1 LSLRLYVV
9 ADVETVDLAS
19 FDSAVIASTMKKYLR
34 ELPNP
39 VIPEQFY
46 TKFIDA
52 ASELNLFGIILKL
65 LLIVCCVFM
74 LSMARDWQECLAY
87 KNYHSS

>member
-1 LSLRLYVV
+1 MKCLFYCA
-9 ADVETVDLAS
+9 ADVETVDLTS

-52 ASELNLFGIILKL
+52 ASEPKPSCTFFVKL
-65 LLIVCCVFM
+65 
-74 LSMARDWQECLAY
+74 
-87 KNYHSS
+87 

>member
-1 LSLRLYVV
+1 LWFA

-34 ELPNP
+34 ELPDP

-52 ASELNLFGIILKL
+52 ASEFDFLFDQDL
-65 LLIVCCVFM
+65 LLILQHCT
-74 LSMARDWQECLAY
+74 S
-87 KNYHSS
+87 

>member
-1 LSLRLYVV
+1 MFQCIIGVGYASVV
-9 ADVETVDLAS
+9 VCCCVEADVETVDLAS

-39 VIPEQFY
+39 VIPEEFY

-52 ASELNLFGIILKL
+52 ASEWNMLGLF
-65 LLIVCCVFM
+65 
-74 LSMARDWQECLAY
+74 
-87 KNYHSS
+87 